1 MLDQFTPVLEILRLE
16 EHESFGTF
24 GVLRINKNVFC
35 VTLEPP
41 DELNITG
48 KSSIPAQQYMCIK
61 HKSPKFGKTFKVVN
75 VPGRTDVLFHSGN
88 FAEQTEGCILL
99 AQYFGKLK
107 GNRAILNSGNTFD
120 HFMEI
125 MKKVGYFHLT
135 IYEKY

>member
-1 MLDQFTPVLEILRLE
+1 MCEQFTPVLEILRLE

-41 DELNITG
+41 DELNKTG

-61 HKSPKFGKTFKVVN
+61 HKSPKFGNTFKVVN
-75 VPGRTDVLFHSGN
+75 VPGRADVLFHSGN
-88 FAEQTEGCILL
+88 FAGQTEGCILL

-107 GNRAILNSGNTFD
+107 GNRGVLNSGNTFD

-125 MKKVGYFHLT
+125 MEKVGYFHLT
-135 IYEKY
+135 IYENY

>member
-1 MLDQFTPVLEILRLE
+1 MCEHFIPVLEILRLE

-41 DELNITG
+41 DELNKTG

-61 HKSPKFGKTFKVVN
+61 HKSPEFGKTFKVVN
-75 VPGRTDVLFHSGN
+75 VPNRTDILFHPGN
-88 FAEQTEGCILL
+88 SSKSTEGCILL

-107 GNRAILNSGNTFD
+107 GNRAVLNSGDTFN
-120 HFMEI
+120 HFMKI
-125 MKKVGYFHLT
+125 MENVGYFHLT
-135 IYEKY
+135 IYEAY